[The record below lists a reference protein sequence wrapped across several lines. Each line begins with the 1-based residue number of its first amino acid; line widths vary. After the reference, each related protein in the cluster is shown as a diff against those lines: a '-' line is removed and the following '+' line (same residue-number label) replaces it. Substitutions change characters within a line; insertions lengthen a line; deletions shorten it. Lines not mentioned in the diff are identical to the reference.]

1 MICLAKDKF
10 LRHVQRDS
18 LASLL
23 HAAELARPGCRLN
36 LLTYNAMGDEASRQ
50 VAADLAVWRP
60 DVAFHCA
67 ESLDAAAEHVYR
79 VTRAVAEADYKKT
92 TARSFV
98 AVELQSKEAQKK
110 RVQLERLL
118 GRFEVPTDGSKA
130 ALMHM
135 LLAAG
140 ASAEEAYAV
149 GSKYGS
155 LLGLLEAV
163 ERNGASATKA
173 EVAHL
178 PRPASTALVGE
189 AAAEKVVQ
197 LVAPG

>member
-1 MICLAKDKF
+1 MVAGRRCRACKRSCLSINTQPVLPAPNPI
-10 LRHVQRDS
+10 LQ
-18 LASLL
+18 
-23 HAAELARPGCRLN
+23 
-36 LLTYNAMGDEASRQ
+36 
-50 VAADLAVWRP
+50 
-60 DVAFHCA
+60 
-67 ESLDAAAEHVYR
+67 
-79 VTRAVAEADYKKT
+79 

-98 AVELQSKEAQKK
+98 AVELQSKDAQKK

-149 GSKYGS
+149 GGKYGS

-163 ERNGASATKA
+163 ER
-173 EVAHL
+173 
-178 PRPASTALVGE
+178 
-189 AAAEKVVQ
+189 
-197 LVAPG
+197 